1 MGRDLSYLHGHANR
15 QALQVLSASAA
26 AVTLALTPAQGLA
39 RQLKASMTAY
49 YRKSDPGL
57 KLTTVTCKISSDR
70 TTARCNAHF
79 TVISKHADGV
89 FVVAVTGGSGG
100 NVSTKT
106 LSVSCKDTRTGKKIA
121 C

>member
-1 MGRDLSYLHGHANR
+1 
-15 QALQVLSASAA
+15 VLSAAA
-26 AVTLALTPAQGLA
+26 AAAALAVTPAQGLA
-39 RQLKASMTAY
+39 RQLKASMASY

-57 KLTTVTCKISSDR
+57 NVTTVTCKISSDR

-79 TVISKHADGV
+79 TVVSKHATGV
-89 FVVAVTGGSGG
+89 FVVAVTGGAGG

-106 LSVSCKDTRTGKKIA
+106 LSASCKDTRTGKRIA